1 MLLPRNTNPL
11 NTSYYFG
18 AVITGI
24 LKDKDDTSIEFLS
37 LFEETKNKCLIS
49 MQSFILALDWLY
61 ILGSIK
67 TDTIGNIKKCF

>member
-1 MLLPRNTNPL
+1 MLLPKNTNPL

-18 AVITGI
+18 AVVADI
-24 LKDKDDTSIEFLS
+24 LKDNNNTPIEFLI

-67 TDTIGNIKKCF
+67 VDTAGNIEKCF